1 MEMTVGMNEYSKLV
15 YATAKVVTKICSPKS
30 KRKFNARKK
39 PSWKQKMEKEIK
51 DLQGELSILSELE
64 RGINVK
70 RKICKKLKRK
80 CKLNEEN
87 ITRVKETVKQRMQ
100 LKAQRMQR
108 YEKHGK
114 FYCQNLIFKNDAKKI
129 IQRDWKRKSSSK

>member
-1 MEMTVGMNEYSKLV
+1 
-15 YATAKVVTKICSPKS
+15 
-30 KRKFNARKK
+30 
-39 PSWKQKMEKEIK
+39 MEKEIE

-129 IQRDWKRKSSSK
+129 IQRDWKRKSNSK